1 LSEITIEVRLFAGAR
16 EQAGTGTVA
25 QLLSA
30 GSTVAEAAEALYE
43 AYPALREMRLRFAV
57 NAAYADPDK
66 VLHDGDELACIPP
79 VGGG

>member
-1 LSEITIEVRLFAGAR
+1 LSEIAIEVRLFAGAR
-16 EQAGTGTVA
+16 EMVGAGTVSQA
-25 QLLSA
+25 LPA
-30 GSTVAEAAEALYE
+30 GSTVQDAVEALWV

-57 NAAYADPDK
+57 NAAYVDGDA